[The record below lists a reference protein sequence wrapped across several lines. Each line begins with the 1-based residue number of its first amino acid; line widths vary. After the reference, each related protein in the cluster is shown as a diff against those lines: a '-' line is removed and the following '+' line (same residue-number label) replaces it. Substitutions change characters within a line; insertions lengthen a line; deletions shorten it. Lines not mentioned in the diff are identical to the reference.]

1 MCYSISQNFTCAHT
15 HTHKQTHTHTR
26 TQDGSTA
33 LYFAACNG
41 CEEVVGLLLE
51 ANANPDWKYTVTA
64 LL

>member
-1 MCYSISQNFTCAHT
+1 MCPHT
-15 HTHKQTHTHTR
+15 YTNKQTHTYTH
-26 TQDGSTA
+26 TQDGRTA

-41 CEEVVGLLLE
+41 CEDVVELLLE